1 MAPQRP
7 PEKRPSFARRPQAR
21 YSGSGSFSRG
31 PVWGDIPRKKASVS
45 PKETN
50 LETIGDISEAKSST
64 TTIAST
70 IKALSVHT
78 TRSKTSRGASFESGT
93 TIEGSS
99 GPTKQEKEARKKA
112 IRAARKENRNA
123 DPAFAYLPKGLNNK
137 IRDRDPLGAKL
148 KRLFKPKK
156 KVVHKPLDRS
166 QPVATPRL
174 GYRLDRPSP
183 APARHIPPIAP
194 AKELSEKNELDKR
207 GAILGGE
214 FQALAETTEEREK
227 HVKQAQFQH
236 ELRKATEKRL
246 RLEGREQVNDPKI
259 GRAPPITRRAL
270 LEPARQRQ
278 KRENRSE
285 SNIPLS
291 FAATPTIA
299 EVNPL
304 EVLPTE
310 KARPHVWD
318 HAFGKSTQK
327 TRPND
332 STKIPVE
339 DLTGD
344 TTPYLS
350 KEIVPHKPLHPS
362 NLCSFKKPR
371 RKLSVTFAESVESF
385 TIPSTDYDTS
395 DTTELGNSDLDSN
408 IVAAGNVAGSEHLS
422 AIYEVESPDRVVRRK
437 SFREHSRRRSKRTTI
452 RGEDDL
458 EQLFLP
464 EIQEEVILECKKKV
478 NPLRGKL
485 SVSQKI
491 NYRAMESSEGGA
503 QVYLGRSKCLDDSP
517 NSLNQF
523 GPNLDRRDS
532 GSSSNNFHNQTSSAK
547 DFRTASYDTVTNFLL
562 VSNTPVPPIPTR
574 SPLRG
579 QSQSQPKLFSCTIKD
594 TLITNKLIAD
604 NDLLLAKYYAE
615 LNKLQEEHK
624 EKMKFLKKK
633 KQEHRDKYGS
643 LRNLQDDPSDPLV
656 KPQSRLRAKISQLF
670 KSAEEV
676 TEEESEGT
684 PEDASEGDSE
694 VEEVFDNLLKEFKSQ
709 DNSAVD
715 DPPSRFNTEINHN
728 YSNSKTPLHS
738 HHKQTYTDELRK
750 ERGTRRTFSISTTPD
765 QEESAQGQDKGTSGG
780 YTSGRRP
787 VVEDT
792 PEHILDHDQESI
804 PRPYYDALTPSQK
817 TDFNYDYRKPSAEY
831 IATLSEAANEERI
844 LRERE
849 QAERAN
855 EAVLL
860 ACDNLLRDLDEL
872 EAAGEFHDTRGF
884 GGGSTRDGG
893 ENTSHVISGALPLS
907 EVRGGSQPPPPTTS
921 SLQST
926 RFAGSSNLREP
937 QGSFGSRAQNSSSRS
952 PQISEA
958 GQRTSRESAA
968 PQRIQTAPSRQS
980 RRVSSNAS
988 SASRQYTREES
999 NKWINSDTLA
1009 LHEAEDSDP
1018 EGVWRAYFQGST
1030 SEKVPEKEISIDQ
1043 EVTLK
1048 EEAQVAAHHQRA
1060 EARIEQRKAAIKAH
1074 QESKA
1079 PLPQSQEETEKQ
1091 AKFTRSLSLRR
1102 PDHNP
1107 VNTARLRYLI
1117 LSTRDRNSL
1126 EEEEFKNLCATH
1138 YPDGNLRKQPESDE
1152 SKSSDPVTTA
1162 KKLQAPTSSR
1172 FVFTRESHAPTAV
1185 NPARQ
1190 VPALTVLN
1198 PSKGQRT
1205 IPAPDSVE
1213 RDRLRVD
1220 ILQNN
1225 RNISTGSPVSRGA
1238 HTFGFDSL
1246 LNSPQRNSST
1256 PATQVAYR
1264 SQLPQPGSSPRELQ
1278 APTPLSQGNRT
1289 KVSPSG
1295 LRTPQNWSQ
1304 NSSPTNQEPL
1314 TSSRLRQPSSS
1325 VRQTTPLPRINTSVA
1340 SRQSTSVRNNSQ
1352 TATNR
1357 ERNSSGSRLP
1367 VPGINV
1373 KPGGPTLPPNQ
1384 QSF

>member
-1 MAPQRP
+1 MAPRRP
-7 PEKRPSFARRPQAR
+7 PEKRPPLARRPQVR

-31 PVWGDIPRKKASVS
+31 PAWGDIPRKKASVS
-45 PKETN
+45 HTETN

-78 TRSKTSRGASFESGT
+78 TRSKTSRGASFESASISGT

-99 GPTKQEKEARKKA
+99 GPTKEEKEARKKA

-137 IRDRDPLGAKL
+137 IRDKDPLRAKL
-148 KRLFKPKK
+148 RRLFKPKK

-174 GYRLDRPSP
+174 GYRFDRPSP
-183 APARHIPPIAP
+183 APARYIPPIAP
-194 AKELSEKNELDKR
+194 AKELSEKNKLDKR

-227 HVKQAQFQH
+227 HVRQAQFQY

-246 RLEGREQVNDPKI
+246 RLEGREQLNDPKI

-278 KRENRSE
+278 TREHRSE
-285 SNIPLS
+285 SIPLN

-299 EVNPL
+299 EGKPREN
-304 EVLPTE
+304 LPTE

-318 HAFGKSTQK
+318 HAFGKSTQIR
-327 TRPND
+327 RPND
-332 STKIPVE
+332 STETSVE

-344 TTPYLS
+344 TTPYSS
-350 KEIVPHKPLHPS
+350 KDIVPHKPLHPS

-385 TIPSTDYDTS
+385 TIPSTDYDTF
-395 DTTELGNSDLDSN
+395 DSN
-408 IVAAGNVAGSEHLS
+408 IVAVGNVAESEHLS
-422 AIYEVESPDRVVRRK
+422 AIYEVETLDPVVRWK
-437 SFREHSRRRSKRTTI
+437 SVREHSRRRPKRTTI

-458 EQLFLP
+458 EQLFLA
-464 EIQEEVILECKKKV
+464 EIQEEEILECKKED

-491 NYRAMESSEGGA
+491 DNKAMESSEGDA
-503 QVYLGRSKCLDDSP
+503 QVYWGRSESLDDSP
-517 NSLNQF
+517 NSLSQF

-532 GSSSNNFHNQTSSAK
+532 GLSSNNFHNQTSSVK
-547 DFRTASYDTVTNFLL
+547 DFHTASYDTVTNFLL
-562 VSNTPVPPIPTR
+562 MSNTPVPPIPTK
-574 SPLRG
+574 SPLRT
-579 QSQSQPKLFSCTIKD
+579 QSQPNLFSCTSKD

-604 NDLLLAKYYAE
+604 NNLLLAKYHAE

-643 LRNLQDDPSDPLV
+643 LRNLQDNASDPLV
-656 KPQSRLRAKISQLF
+656 KPQSRLRAKLSQLF
-670 KSAEEV
+670 KSAEEEV

-684 PEDASEGDSE
+684 PEDAPEGDSE
-694 VEEVFDNLLKEFKSQ
+694 VEEVFDNLLTEFKNQ
-709 DNSAVD
+709 DKSALD
-715 DPPSRFNTEINHN
+715 DPSRFNTEINHN
-728 YSNSKTPLHS
+728 YSNSKNTLHS
-738 HHKQTYTDELRK
+738 QHKQTYTDELRK
-750 ERGTRRTFSISTTPD
+750 EKGTRHTFSISVTPD
-765 QEESAQGQDKGTSGG
+765 QKENAQGQDKGTSGG
-780 YTSGRRP
+780 YTSDRRP
-787 VVEDT
+787 VVDNT
-792 PEHILDHDQESI
+792 PEGIHDQESI

-817 TDFNYDYRKPSAEY
+817 ADINYDYRKPSAEY
-831 IATLSEAANEERI
+831 IATLSEEANEERI

-872 EAAGEFHDTRGF
+872 EAAGEFHDTRGS

-937 QGSFGSRAQNSSSRS
+937 RSSFGSRAQNSSSRS
-952 PQISEA
+952 RQISKA
-958 GQRTSRESAA
+958 GHQTSRQSAA
-968 PQRIQTAPSRQS
+968 PQRIQTAPSRQP

-999 NKWINSDTLA
+999 DKWINSDTLA

-1030 SEKVPEKEISIDQ
+1030 SEEVPEKKISIDQ

-1048 EEAQVAAHHQRA
+1048 EEAQVAANHQRA
-1060 EARIEQRKAAIKAH
+1060 EARREQRKAAIKAH

-1079 PLPQSQEETEKQ
+1079 PRPQSQEEEAEKQ

-1138 YPDGNLRKQPESDE
+1138 YPDGNLRKQPEPDE
-1152 SKSSDPVTTA
+1152 SKSSDPVITA
-1162 KKLQAPTSSR
+1162 KKLQASTPSR
-1172 FVFTRESHAPTAV
+1172 FGFTGELHAPPAV
-1185 NPARQ
+1185 NLTRQ
-1190 VPALTVLN
+1190 VPALAVLN
-1198 PSKGQRT
+1198 PSGEQRA
-1205 IPAPDSVE
+1205 IPALDSVE

-1246 LNSPQRNSST
+1246 LNSPQRNSSS
-1256 PATQVAYR
+1256 PATQVVYR

-1278 APTPLSQGNRT
+1278 APTPSSQGNR
-1289 KVSPSG
+1289 KKASPSG

-1325 VRQTTPLPRINTSVA
+1325 VRQTTPLPRINKSVA
-1340 SRQSTSVRNNSQ
+1340 GRQSTSVRNNSQ
-1352 TATNR
+1352 TTANR

-1373 KPGGPTLPPNQ
+1373 TPGSPTLPPNQ